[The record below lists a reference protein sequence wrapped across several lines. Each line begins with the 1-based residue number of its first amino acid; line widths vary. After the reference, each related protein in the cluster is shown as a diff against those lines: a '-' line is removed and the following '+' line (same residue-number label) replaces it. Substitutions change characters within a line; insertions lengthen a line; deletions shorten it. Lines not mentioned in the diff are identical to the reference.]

1 MQLKNIA
8 PRNLKTVSR
17 LLLIITLAFPL
28 FLTAEEIV
36 ISPAYIPEGS
46 VLDLTYNP
54 PLDPYYCDNN
64 PELCKSFETND
75 IPIFDMTPRATNGQ
89 WLAFWTFQ
97 LLDVYSTS
105 RALKYNCVKEV
116 NPLFTENPSD
126 ARLVLTKTL
135 LLVPGLAHND
145 YWKDITPDE
154 LNDTNMVYSVV
165 VANNFRLL
173 NKAKQECNKIR

>member
-8 PRNLKTVSR
+8 PRYLKTVSR
-17 LLLIITLAFPL
+17 LLIILTVIFPL

-54 PLDPYYCDNN
+54 PLDPYFCDNN
-64 PELCKSFETND
+64 PELCKKIETSD

-89 WLAFWTFQ
+89 WIAFWTFQ
-97 LLDVYSTS
+97 ILDVYSTS
-105 RALKYNCVKEV
+105 KALKYDCVKEI

-126 ARLVLTKTL
+126 ARLLLTKGFL
-135 LLVPGLAHND
+135 LLPGLLHND
-145 YWKDITPDE
+145 YWKEVTPNE
-154 LNDTNMVYSVV
+154 LNNTNMIYSVV

-173 NKAKQECNKIR
+173 KQAKRECNKIR

>member
-1 MQLKNIA
+1 M
-8 PRNLKTVSR
+8 SR
-17 LLLIITLAFPL
+17 LLIILTVIFPL

-54 PLDPYYCDNN
+54 PLDPYFCDNN
-64 PELCKSFETND
+64 PELCKKIETSD

-89 WLAFWTFQ
+89 WIAFWTFQ
-97 LLDVYSTS
+97 ILDVYSTS
-105 RALKYNCVKEV
+105 KALKYDCVKEI

-126 ARLVLTKTL
+126 ARLLLTKGFL
-135 LLVPGLAHND
+135 LLPGLLHND
-145 YWKDITPDE
+145 YWKEVTPNE
-154 LNDTNMVYSVV
+154 LNNTNMIYSVV

-173 NKAKQECNKIR
+173 KQAKRECNKIR

>member
-1 MQLKNIA
+1 M
-8 PRNLKTVSR
+8 SR
-17 LLLIITLAFPL
+17 LLIILTVIFPL

-54 PLDPYYCDNN
+54 PLDPYFCDNN
-64 PELCKSFETND
+64 PELCKKIETSD

-89 WLAFWTFQ
+89 WIAFWTFQ
-97 LLDVYSTS
+97 ILDVYSTS
-105 RALKYNCVKEV
+105 KALKYDCVKEI

-126 ARLVLTKTL
+126 ARLLLTKGFL
-135 LLVPGLAHND
+135 LLPGLLHND
-145 YWKDITPDE
+145 YWKEVTPNE
-154 LNDTNMVYSVV
+154 LNNTNMIYSVV

-173 NKAKQECNKIR
+173 KQAKQECRKIR

>member
-1 MQLKNIA
+1 M
-8 PRNLKTVSR
+8 SR
-17 LLLIITLAFPL
+17 LLIILTVIFPL

-54 PLDPYYCDNN
+54 PLDPYFCDNN
-64 PELCKSFETND
+64 PELCKKIETSD

-89 WLAFWTFQ
+89 WIAFWTFQ
-97 LLDVYSTS
+97 ILDVYSTS
-105 RALKYNCVKEV
+105 KALKYDCVKEI

-126 ARLVLTKTL
+126 ARLVLTKGFL
-135 LLVPGLAHND
+135 LLPGLLHND
-145 YWKDITPDE
+145 YWKEVTPNE
-154 LNDTNMVYSVV
+154 LNNTNMIYSVV

-173 NKAKQECNKIR
+173 KQAKRECNKIR

>member
-1 MQLKNIA
+1 M
-8 PRNLKTVSR
+8 SR
-17 LLLIITLAFPL
+17 LLIILTVIFPL

-46 VLDLTYNP
+46 ALDLTYNP
-54 PLDPYYCDNN
+54 PLDPYFCDNN
-64 PELCKSFETND
+64 PELCKKIETSD

-89 WLAFWTFQ
+89 WIAFWTFQ
-97 LLDVYSTS
+97 ILDVYSTS
-105 RALKYNCVKEV
+105 KALKYDCVKEV

-126 ARLVLTKTL
+126 ARLVLTKGFL
-135 LLVPGLAHND
+135 LLPGLLHND
-145 YWKDITPDE
+145 YWKEVTPNE
-154 LNDTNMVYSVV
+154 LNNTNMIYSVV

>member
-54 PLDPYYCDNN
+54 PLDPYFCDNN
-64 PELCKSFETND
+64 PELCKKIETSD

-89 WLAFWTFQ
+89 WIAFWTFQ
-97 LLDVYSTS
+97 ILDVYSTS
-105 RALKYNCVKEV
+105 KALKYDCVKEV

-126 ARLVLTKTL
+126 ARLVLTKGFL
-135 LLVPGLAHND
+135 LLPGLLHND
-145 YWKDITPDE
+145 YWKEVTPNE
-154 LNDTNMVYSVV
+154 LNNTNMIYSVV

-173 NKAKQECNKIR
+173 KQAKRECNKIR

>member
-8 PRNLKTVSR
+8 PRYLKTVSR
-17 LLLIITLAFPL
+17 LLIILTIIFPL

-54 PLDPYYCDNN
+54 PLDPYFCDNN
-64 PELCKSFETND
+64 PELCKKIETSD

-89 WLAFWTFQ
+89 WIAFWTFQ
-97 LLDVYSTS
+97 ILDVYSTS
-105 RALKYNCVKEV
+105 KALKYDCVKEV

-126 ARLVLTKTL
+126 ARLVLTKGFL
-135 LLVPGLAHND
+135 LLPGLLHND
-145 YWKDITPDE
+145 YWKEVTPNE
-154 LNDTNMVYSVV
+154 LNNTNMIYSVV

-173 NKAKQECNKIR
+173 KQAKRECNKIR

>member
-17 LLLIITLAFPL
+17 LLLIITLTFPL